1 MPRRLGKGY
10 IAASV
15 ITFGWLFLYI
25 SCFITFCYVDLMTI
39 QDSDITVVGHFA
51 IDSIFLPSRPH
62 PFVVLG
68 GSVTYTSLVTKRLDA
83 TVSIISKVGGDF
95 PEAYM
100 WWLQQEGIDLSG
112 VVKLE
117 TDRTTRFELKYSKDL
132 SNRTLKLKSKASPI
146 NVSDLPHSLRA
157 KAIHVA
163 PIAGEISYDVIA
175 HLKKCTGILSLDP
188 QGLLRSFDT
197 AGNVTFRSSVGK
209 RLLGLVNVYKSSL
222 DELSAATGQSDM
234 HSAIKTIHDFGVE
247 TVIITLGI
255 KGAVLSVGR
264 TLYNIPPCNSVA
276 VVDPTGA
283 GDVFMGSFLTEYVR
297 QKDSLWCACVGS
309 AAASLVVEGIGPT
322 FFGES
327 EEIYRRARS
336 IYEKGIKR

>member
-1 MPRRLGKGY
+1 MCH
-10 IAASV
+10 V
-15 ITFGWLFLYI
+15 E
-25 SCFITFCYVDLMTI
+25 LMAI
-39 QDSDITVVGHFA
+39 QDFDVTVVGHFA

-68 GSVTYTSLVTKRLDA
+68 GSATYTSLVTKRLDA

-112 VVKLE
+112 VIKLE
-117 TDRTTRFELKYSKDL
+117 TDQTTRFELKYSKDL

-146 NVSDLPHSLRA
+146 TVGDLPNSLHA
-157 KAIHVA
+157 KAIHIA
-163 PIAGEISYDVIA
+163 PIAGEISYDVIT
-175 HLKKCTGILSLDP
+175 HLKRCTGVLSLDP
-188 QGLLRSFDT
+188 QGLLRSFDA
-197 AGNVTFRSSVGK
+197 AGNVKYRSSVSK
-209 RLLGLVNVYKSSL
+209 RLLSLTTIYKSSM
-222 DELSAATGQSDM
+222 DELSAATGCSDM

-247 TVIITLGI
+247 TVLVTLGV
-255 KGAVLSVGR
+255 KGAVLSVSG
-264 TLYNIPPCNSVA
+264 TLYNIPECKSAA

-283 GDVFMGSFLTEYVR
+283 GDVFMGGFLTEYVR

-322 FFGES
+322 FFGEK

-336 IYEKGIKR
+336 IYEKGIKQ